1 MTIQNNVAQGS
12 NSMIQ
17 SLLKLCG
24 PKTESSIEKK
34 IHTFILIRNEF
45 KLLYKIQIE
54 RNIRGGFIINDV
66 ISPELAH
73 LMNPGWTLE
82 LN

>member
-1 MTIQNNVAQGS
+1 MTIQNNVTEGS

-24 PKTESSIEKK
+24 SKTESSIEKK
-34 IHTFILIRNEF
+34 IHAFILIRNES

-54 RNIRGGFIINDV
+54 RNIRGGFIINDL
-66 ISPELAH
+66 ISPELPH
-73 LMNPGWTLE
+73 LMNQGCTL
-82 LN
+82 